1 MALDGKKSGFK
12 FDIEG
17 RVKRSVQADTDTVQ
31 HEYAHTDTDT
41 DADVEPPENRSKRAY
56 LLFRPSVWEWLTKYG
71 KAHHRSNND
80 IINEL
85 VEKFMEDQK

>member
-31 HEYAHTDTDT
+31 HEHTYTDT
-41 DADVEPPENRSKRAY
+41 DAEPPENRSKRAY